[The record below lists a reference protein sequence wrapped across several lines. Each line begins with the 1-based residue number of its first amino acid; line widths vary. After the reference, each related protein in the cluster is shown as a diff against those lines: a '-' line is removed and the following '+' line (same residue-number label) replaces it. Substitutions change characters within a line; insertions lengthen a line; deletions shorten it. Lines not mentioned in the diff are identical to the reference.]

1 MAALSKIAK
10 KGIESAADFLKSFSD
25 KVYYHFSTSDIKEF
39 DPYPGYD
46 AFGEFDYPGSKF
58 KGRGVIY
65 FTSDPKY
72 ANKIGEEIKGFEDED
87 FYNFDFSDKGMIDDR
102 RLRRLDDL
110 YFGSDDKMKVIRTGK
125 AVHPSDYYLN
135 PDEGFQSGDVIYPVK
150 IKDKNIFDYKKKKD
164 LKKLEK
170 EVGSDSAFAVE
181 SGNFRALEDSEIKD
195 ALKKLGYS
203 GYKTSEPGTV
213 GMFYPEDIRSIF
225 GKFDPKKA
233 SSGNILASGLVGYGA
248 FGGLDGEYTK

>member
-1 MAALSKIAK
+1 MAALTKIAK

-58 KGRGVIY
+58 KGRGVTY

-72 ANKIGEEIKGFEDED
+72 ANKIGAEIKGFEDED
-87 FYNFDFSDKGMIDDR
+87 FYNFDFSDKGMIDD
-102 RLRRLDDL
+102 LNIEYDDQM
-110 YFGSDDKMKVIRTGK
+110 KMKAIKTGK
-125 AVHPSDYYLN
+125 AIHPSDYYMN
-135 PDEGFQSGDVIYPVK
+135 PDEGFKSGDVIYPVK

-170 EVGSDSAFAVE
+170 EVGSDSAFPVE
-181 SGNFRALEDSEIKD
+181 SGSFRALEDLEIKN

-213 GMFYPEDIRSIF
+213 GMFYPEDIRSVF
-225 GKFDPKKA
+225 AKFDPKKA

>member
-1 MAALSKIAK
+1 MAPALTKIAK

-58 KGRGVIY
+58 KGRGVTY

-72 ANKIGEEIKGFEDED
+72 ANKIGAEIKGFEDED
-87 FYNFDFSDKGMIDDR
+87 FYNFDFSNPDERD
-102 RLRRLDDL
+102 
-110 YFGSDDKMKVIRTGK
+110 YFM
-125 AVHPSDYYLN
+125 N

-181 SGNFRALEDSEIKD
+181 SGNFRALEDSKIKD
-195 ALKKLGYS
+195 ALKKLGYM

-213 GMFYPEDIRSIF
+213 GMFYPDKGDVRSVF

-248 FGGLDGEYTK
+248 FGGLDGKSSN

>member
-1 MAALSKIAK
+1 MAPALTKIAK

-58 KGRGVIY
+58 KGRGVTY

-72 ANKIGEEIKGFEDED
+72 ANKIGAEIKGFEDED
-87 FYNFDFSDKGMIDDR
+87 FYNFDFSNPDERD
-102 RLRRLDDL
+102 
-110 YFGSDDKMKVIRTGK
+110 YFM
-125 AVHPSDYYLN
+125 N

-164 LKKLEK
+164 LKKL
-170 EVGSDSAFAVE
+170 
-181 SGNFRALEDSEIKD
+181 
-195 ALKKLGYS
+195 GYR

-213 GMFYPEDIRSIF
+213 GMFYPDKGDVRSVF

-248 FGGLDGEYTK
+248 FGGLDGKSSN

>member
-1 MAALSKIAK
+1 MAPALTKIAK

-25 KVYYHFSTSDIKEF
+25 KVYYHFSRSDIKEF
-39 DPYPGYD
+39 EPYPGYD

-72 ANKIGEEIKGFEDED
+72 ANRIGEEIMDKD
-87 FYNFDFSDKGMIDDR
+87 FD
-102 RLRRLDDL
+102 LDDADEYITEDL
-110 YFGSDDKMKVIRTGK
+110 QDYYFG
-125 AVHPSDYYLN
+125 
-135 PDEGFQSGDVIYPVK
+135 DEAGEGAAIYPVK

-170 EVGSDSAFAVE
+170 EVGSDSAFPVE
-181 SGNFRALEDSEIKD
+181 SGSFRALEDLEIKN

-203 GYKTSEPGTV
+203 GYKTREPGTV

-225 GKFDPKKA
+225 GKFDPKKS

-248 FGGLDGEYTK
+248 FGGLDGKSSN